1 MCDGRAVQEA
11 NMVLDVRNQRAKVQE
26 LIEYGSFPQ

>member
-1 MCDGRAVQEA
+1 MCDGRVVHEA

-26 LIEYGSFPQ
+26 LIYGSFPQ